1 MHHHTVAWLF
11 LIAVAA
17 GVAAIVVAAIIDARR
32 R

>member
-11 LIAVAA
+11 LIAVAV

>member
-1 MHHHTVAWLF
+1 MQQHIVAWLF

-17 GVAAIVVAAIIDARR
+17 GVVAIVVAAIMDVRR